1 MKLKGTVDYFEPGVT
16 TTLRAMHLQTEIM
29 AMVSQNVG
37 GFDKVGYQRKEPVV
51 SSFTEYMGVHA
62 LSYAIDDQP
71 GRIIISDNP
80 LDLAL
85 SNKGYFQVKGPDGVK
100 LTRDGRF
107 HYDKDGNLLTLE
119 NEQVIGSDGTPV
131 VLPCIPDRPEDI
143 MIDLSG
149 NMKVVDRPHN
159 RVVPFGT
166 LSVVSA
172 NGSAVLDPGV
182 RQGYTENS
190 NVILNEEFMNAFP
203 VKKTFAANKSMFQQC
218 NSLISTAMQKLGNM

>member
-1 MKLKGTVDYFEPGVT
+1 MKLKGTIDYFEPGIT
-16 TTLRAMHLQTEIM
+16 TSLRAMHLQTEIM
-29 AMVSQNVG
+29 AMVSQNVE

-62 LSYAIDDQP
+62 LSYAVDDQP
-71 GRIIISDNP
+71 GRIIISNNP

-85 SNKGYFQVKGPDGVK
+85 SNKGYFQVMGADGIK

-107 HYDKDGNLLTLE
+107 HYDKDGNLLTLQ
-119 NEQVIGSDGTPV
+119 NEKVIGSDGTPI

-143 MIDLSG
+143 MVDLAG
-149 NMKVVDRPHN
+149 NLKVVDRPHN
-159 RVVPFGT
+159 KVVSFGA
-166 LSVVSA
+166 LSVVSS
-172 NGSAVLDPGV
+172 NGTAVLDPGV

-203 VKKTFAANKSMFQQC
+203 IKKTFSANKAMFQQC
-218 NSLISTAMQKLGNM
+218 NSLTSTAMQKLGNM